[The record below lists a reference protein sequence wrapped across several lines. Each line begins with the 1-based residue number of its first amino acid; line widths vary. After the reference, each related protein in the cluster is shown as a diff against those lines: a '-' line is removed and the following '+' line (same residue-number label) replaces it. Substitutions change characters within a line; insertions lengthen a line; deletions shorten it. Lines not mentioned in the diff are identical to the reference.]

1 MFWREITLPEH
12 KHIEILDLFGL
23 WKVGNNLKL
32 IIKVVECH
40 FKRITSVAK
49 TKNDCKSIMS
59 TLMKNPFIHGSFSEL
74 KTKSTDT
81 MIKKE
86 IVLNLLEDPLTLYIR
101 VRTFSFAKDQMQSH
115 KIKQSRLKSR
125 SLRTSLKK
133 MNLEN

>member
-32 IIKVVECH
+32 IIKVDECH

-49 TKNDCKSIMS
+49 TKNNCKSIMS
-59 TLMKNPFIHGSFSEL
+59 TFMKNPFIHESFSKL
-74 KTKSTDT
+74 KTKSTNT

-86 IVLNLLEDPLTLYIR
+86 IALNLLEGLLTLYIR
-101 VRTFSFAKDQMQSH
+101 VRTFSLAKDQMQSR

-125 SLRTSLKK
+125 PLRTSLKK